1 MNDQDKILDC
11 IEVEKNNIRRNE
23 DKRKSKP
30 TDADLIETVQ
40 LLKDFGINIKI
51 SKIPDFSSMS
61 ELERWRLKK
70 IKERLEPH

>member
-30 TDADLIETVQ
+30 TDADLMETVQ

-51 SKIPDFSSMS
+51 SKIPDFSSMF

-70 IKERLEPH
+70 IKEYLEPH

>member
-40 LLKDFGINIKI
+40 LLEDFGINIKI

-70 IKERLEPH
+70 IKEYLEPH

>member
-30 TDADLIETVQ
+30 TDVDLIETVQ
-40 LLKDFGINIKI
+40 LLEDFGINIKI
-51 SKIPDFSSMS
+51 SKIPDFSSMF

-70 IKERLEPH
+70 IKEYLEPH